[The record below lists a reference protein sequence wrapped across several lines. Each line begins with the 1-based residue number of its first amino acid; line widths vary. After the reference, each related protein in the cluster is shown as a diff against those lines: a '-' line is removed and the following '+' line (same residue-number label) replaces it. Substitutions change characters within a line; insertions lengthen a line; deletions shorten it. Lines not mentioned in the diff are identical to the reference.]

1 MACLGCYKIFY
12 VLSWIYQLVNDE
24 KMIWMKFCAG
34 IIQVVIYLD
43 YLYYYFVAAKVSNN
57 SIRLQI

>member
-12 VLSWIYQLVNDE
+12 VLSWVYQLVNDE

-34 IIQVVIYLD
+34 IIQVAIYLD